1 MMPKV
6 AFTMEDGFLADFT
19 RSLVL
24 EKKWRD
30 ALRILR
36 DATHPALALDE
47 CVAILTGEST
57 LAREEQ
63 GYRVAPQDQNC
74 EALARYRA
82 TAAWQQA
89 GILDV
94 DGEFYQP
101 YAKIVSFGVADEDAV
116 LADSRQRD
124 GDYFSMEQYR
134 QRRAMYYARSE
145 SDIVRFDVS
154 PEPVLFQRVQGP
166 AFWVKT
172 FTEPADAVDNFR
184 LCRSLEALGHG
195 SRSATPEELLPN
207 NWEFYFRAAI
217 EGFLFESDE
226 IDLARNGH
234 EHLEK
239 LLQMKTEL
247 DTTTYQVDSGEI
259 DFFDEDGYDRKAR
272 LSSDFER
279 NALALF
285 YRVRILEK
293 AKVQGGFMTLRV
305 GEGEQAYD
313 LQVPRAPFLFW
324 ASRGVLRVPI
334 APQDMQPWR
343 PVSPLGMKMMS
354 DDPMHTDWWI
364 GAGLNP
370 RDAYETDNPVNAAAW
385 KYCSELAFSEGR
397 QCIRLAGKGKVT
409 GGIVFPKAGEAVPEG
424 TIAVVP
430 SAGVDYELALIS
442 ACRKG
447 SGAVIAAVGGK
458 LAHLATVSRE
468 LDGRLVVVDEA
479 LTRFS
484 EGDVVTL
491 DLDAGT
497 VMLHGKHSE

>member
-1 MMPKV
+1 MPKV
-6 AFTMEDGFLADFT
+6 AFTMEEGFLADFT

-36 DATHPALALDE
+36 DSTHPALTLDE

-74 EALARYRA
+74 GALARYRS

-101 YAKIVSFGVADEDAV
+101 YAKIVSFGSADEEAV
-116 LADSRQRD
+116 LAVSRQRD

-154 PEPVLFQRVQGP
+154 TEPVLFQRVQGP

-172 FTEPADAVDNFR
+172 FTEASEAVESFQVS
-184 LCRSLEALGHG
+184 RSLESLGHA
-195 SRSATPEELLPN
+195 SRTTTAEGLFPN
-207 NWEFYFRAAI
+207 NWEFYFQAAI
-217 EGFLFESDE
+217 EGFLFESDD
-226 IDLARNGH
+226 IDLVRNGNV
-234 EHLEK
+234 HLEK
-239 LLQMKTEL
+239 LLQLKNSL
-247 DTTTYQVDSGEI
+247 DTTMYQVDSGEL
-259 DFFDEDGYDRKAR
+259 DFFDDDGYDRKVR
-272 LSSDFER
+272 LSADFER

-293 AKVQGGFMTLRV
+293 AKVQGGFMTLHV

-313 LQVPRAPFLFW
+313 LQVPRSPFLFW
-324 ASRGVLRVPI
+324 ASRGIHRVDI
-334 APQDMQPWR
+334 EASDMQLWR
-343 PVSPLGMKMMS
+343 PVSPLGLKMMS

-370 RDAYETDNPVNAAAW
+370 RDAYETNNPVNAAAW
-385 KYCSELAFSEGR
+385 KYCSALAFSEGR

-409 GGIVFPKAGEAVPEG
+409 GGVIFPKAGESVPEG

-430 SAGVDYELALIS
+430 NAGVDYELALLS

-447 SGAVIAAVGGK
+447 AGAVIAAVGGK

-497 VMLHGKHSE
+497 VLLHGKHSD